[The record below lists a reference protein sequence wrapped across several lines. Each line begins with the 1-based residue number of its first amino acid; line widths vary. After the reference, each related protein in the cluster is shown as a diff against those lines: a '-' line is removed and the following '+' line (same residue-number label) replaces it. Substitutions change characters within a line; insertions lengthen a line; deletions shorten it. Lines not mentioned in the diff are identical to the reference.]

1 VERSVRFLLDNAWL
15 WLDEYHLDGLRFDS
29 TIYIRTAN
37 GTDGPGSYHLP
48 DGWSILQEINS
59 LVTQKFP
66 GRITIAEDLQN
77 NDWLTKDI
85 GAGGA
90 GFGSQ
95 WDADFVHPIRQA
107 VITPQDEQRSL
118 AAIRSSKPVKNAPLK
133 IYSGVTVIP
142 GIIRTHRGAIT
153 VESELGQWSASRLFS
168 PASGEE
174 FLPIAT

>member
-1 VERSVRFLLDNAWL
+1 M

-37 GTDGPGSYHLP
+37 GAYGPGSYHLP
-48 DGWSILQEINS
+48 DGWSILQEINR

-118 AAIRSSKPVKNAPLK
+118 TAIRSSKPVKK
-133 IYSGVTVIP
+133 
-142 GIIRTHRGAIT
+142 TH
-153 VESELGQWSASRLFS
+153 L
-168 PASGEE
+168 
-174 FLPIAT
+174 